1 MSTKKTITI
10 NPDLFNVGSKS
21 RTKKVKD
28 KKLPVIPQLISPNIL
43 KNKLLERIKN
53 HKLKET
59 EGLVNNKTKLSETNN
74 KNNINIIEEKNT
86 FSDEFSDSM
95 NYLKSLSNQ
104 KKTDKKRELMNKT
117 IKRHEPIYN
126 SSMPNVN
133 LDLPEELRENIVPMN
148 TTVFTLK
155 SNDVPYGVLKNGLK
169 PTYREYNK
177 TQRSF
182 EVNNPKQALVIENKH
197 TIINGASNEREKR
210 MNNLKEK
217 LIQKKMEKQGKHE
230 QQKMVETNGIS
241 VINTEPFTNV
251 NSSTNANTNS
261 VINTNTS
268 PSVSFST
275 TNSNLI
281 TNSNPINLI
290 TDNNPILD
298 SNFLTDSNF
307 LENSMSL
314 NQQQQVVYKPVK
326 KLLKKTIKRNYT
338 LGKSKIKRSVGV
350 LIKDRATRK
359 KIINA
364 QKELKKQNITDIKE
378 YLREHNLIKVG
389 SNAPNDVLRKM
400 YENSM
405 LAGELTNINKE
416 TMLHNFMKDD
426 NEEK

>member
-10 NPDLFNVGSKS
+10 NPDLFNVGSRSKT
-21 RTKKVKD
+21 RKVKD
-28 KKLPVIPQLISPNIL
+28 KKSPVIPHLISPNIL
-43 KNKLLERIKN
+43 KNKLLDRIKN

-74 KNNINIIEEKNT
+74 KENLVTEKNT

-117 IKRHEPIYN
+117 VKRHEPIYN
-126 SSMPNVN
+126 SPTISISNPNVN

-148 TTVFTLK
+148 TSVFTLK
-155 SNDVPYGVLKNGLK
+155 SNDVPYGVLKNGTK

-182 EVNNPKQALVIENKH
+182 EVNNPKQALIIENKQ
-197 TIINGASNEREKR
+197 TIINGSSNERERR
-210 MNNLKEK
+210 MNNLKDK
-217 LIQKKMEKQGKHE
+217 LIQKKMEKQGK
-230 QQKMVETNGIS
+230 QMIQDQKKMVETIINANPPINANPLINANNNNETNINP
-241 VINTEPFTNV
+241 VINTEPFV
-251 NSSTNANTNS
+251 NANNGANANPATN
-261 VINTNTS
+261 IE
-268 PSVSFST
+268 PIQSVSFST
-275 TNSNLI
+275 T
-281 TNSNPINLI
+281 
-290 TDNNPILD
+290 DNNPAI
-298 SNFLTDSNF
+298 N
-307 LENSMSL
+307 L
-314 NQQQQVVYKPVK
+314 NEQQVVYKPVK

-338 LGKSKIKRSVGV
+338 LGKSKIKRTVSV
-350 LIKDRATRK
+350 LIKNRATRK

-364 QKELKKQNITDIKE
+364 QKELKKQSITDIKE

-426 NEEK
+426 SEEK